1 MSATIPL
8 EEVKTLTLNIYRF
21 NPDKDEKAYMQD
33 IEIEVPVNKD
43 LMVLDALLIAKE
55 QDTSLSFRRSCGEGV
70 CGSDGMNINGKNGLA
85 CVTPLSEAVKR
96 DKLILKPMPGLP
108 VVRDLIVDMK
118 QFFDQLEKVKPYL
131 ITKDE
136 DPEQER
142 MQSPEEREELDGL
155 YECILCGCCSTACPS
170 FWWNPDKFLGPAA
183 LLQSWR
189 FIADSRD
196 QATEERL
203 DDLDAGHRVD
213 PHPDKR
219 HPFDFVLW
227 KPSKDQEPFWESP
240 WGNGRPGWHIECSAM
255 CHAHL
260 GEHVDIHGGGIDLI
274 FPHHENEI
282 AQSEC
287 FTGKSFV
294 SFWMH
299 HNFIRFG
306 EEKMSKSLGNV
317 IKARDYMETYHP
329 EVLKYLLLS
338 VHYRSEL
345 SVETKQSYQCISAL
359 SRVYSALRDADSLA
373 NDNAA
378 ATDEFMEIIKSTYQL
393 VKISLNDDFNTPK
406 AFAAIFECVRSFN
419 HEVTSKKPKDVTLQG
434 AAHAFVTCIREIG
447 GYFSLFQ
454 EEPVLFL
461 KSLDQIMVKQLNLDV
476 AYIEDLLVQRSHA
489 RANKD
494 FKKAD
499 DIREELLAKNVLVHD
514 SRDGTTWEINKHFES
529 SQ

>member
-1 MSATIPL
+1 MSL
-8 EEVKTLTLNIYRF
+8 QIYNTRT
-21 NPDKDEKAYMQD
+21 KQK
-33 IEIEVPVNKD
+33 EIFK
-43 LMVLDALLIAKE
+43 
-55 QDTSLSFRRSCGEGV
+55 SFREGKVSMYV
-70 CGSDGMNINGKNGLA
+70 CGPTVYDLLHIGNFRGVIFFNCVRHWLEQSGYEVTFALNYTDIDDKIIARAAEKNISPTELTAFYIQAYQDDLKLLNLKPHDINPKCTDHIDDIIALIIKLISDGFAYEVAGS
-85 CVTPLSEAVKR
+85 V
-96 DKLILKPMPGLP
+96 
-108 VVRDLIVDMK
+108 
-118 QFFDQLEKVKPYL
+118 FFDVHKF
-131 ITKDE
+131 KDYGKL
-136 DPEQER
+136 
-142 MQSPEEREELDGL
+142 SG
-155 YECILCGCCSTACPS
+155 
-170 FWWNPDKFLGPAA
+170 K
-183 LLQSWR
+183 
-189 FIADSRD
+189 
-196 QATEERL
+196 RL
-203 DDLDAGHRVD
+203 DDLAAGHRVD

-373 NDNAA
+373 NDNAV
-378 ATDEFMEIIKSTYQL
+378 ATDEFIGMIKSTYQL
-393 VKISLNDDFNTPK
+393 VKTSLNDDFNTPK

-434 AAHAFVTCIREIG
+434 AARVFVTCIREIG

-499 DIREELLAKNVLVHD
+499 DIRDELLAKNVLVHD